1 MEEKKVK
8 LYEKRKAEDHR
19 GEGCTGVCLAVL
31 GNGQGAQWTVAC
43 SCGVW
48 R

>member
-1 MEEKKVK
+1 MEEKKVR
-8 LYEKRKAEDHR
+8 LYEKRKAEDPR
-19 GEGCTGVCLAVL
+19 GEGCTDVWLAVR
-31 GNGQGAQWTVAC
+31 GNGQGAERIVAC